1 MSLLILM
8 KFFSALFD
16 TSPGLNRSKFLFR
29 DYPKKKINHVLYY
42 IPGYAFR
49 ITHVFQSPGN
59 RWGVGGGVPEVLK
72 HFLPL
77 PNFKKF

>member
-16 TSPGLNRSKFLFR
+16 TSPGLNRSEFLLR
-29 DYPKKKINHVLYY
+29 DYKKKKKIHVLYY

-49 ITHVFQSPGN
+49 ISHVALG
-59 RWGVGGGVPEVLK
+59 E
-72 HFLPL
+72 
-77 PNFKKF
+77 

>member
-29 DYPKKKINHVLYY
+29 DYPKKKKIMYSTIYLVMHLGFLMFFKALG
-42 IPGYAFR
+42 ID
-49 ITHVFQSPGN
+49 
-59 RWGVGGGVPEVLK
+59 GGRGWGVPEVLK
-72 HFLPL
+72 HFLPS

>member
-16 TSPGLNRSKFLFR
+16 TSPGLNRSEFLLR
-29 DYPKKKINHVLYY
+29 DYKKKKKKIHVLYY

-49 ITHVFQSPGN
+49 ISHVALG
-59 RWGVGGGVPEVLK
+59 E
-72 HFLPL
+72 
-77 PNFKKF
+77 

>member
-16 TSPGLNRSKFLFR
+16 TSPGLNRSEFLFR
-29 DYPKKKINHVLYY
+29 DYPKKKKKIMYSTIYLVMHLGFLMFFKALG
-42 IPGYAFR
+42 ID
-49 ITHVFQSPGN
+49 
-59 RWGVGGGVPEVLK
+59 GGGVPEVLK
-72 HFLPL
+72 HFLPS

>member
-1 MSLLILM
+1 M

-29 DYPKKKINHVLYY
+29 DYPKKKKNHVLYY

-49 ITHVFQSPGN
+49 ISHVFQSSGN
-59 RWGVGGGVPEVLK
+59 RWGEGVG
-72 HFLPL
+72 FA
-77 PNFKKF
+77 

>member
-29 DYPKKKINHVLYY
+29 DYPKKKKNHVLYY
-42 IPGYAFR
+42 IPGYALR
-49 ITHVFQSPGN
+49 ISHVFKALGID
-59 RWGVGGGVPEVLK
+59 GGRGWGVPEVLK
-72 HFLPL
+72 HFLPS

>member
-16 TSPGLNRSKFLFR
+16 TSPGLNRSEFLFR
-29 DYPKKKINHVLYY
+29 DYPKKKIKNHVLYY

-49 ITHVFQSPGN
+49 ISHVFQSSGN
-59 RWGVGGGVPEVLK
+59 RWGGVPEVLK
-72 HFLPL
+72 HFLPS